1 MPARRGS
8 PGEWKKQ
15 RAMKTYDY
23 VVVGAGSAGC
33 VVATRLVEAGR
44 SVLLLEAGPRD
55 DSLFVRMPGATFRL
69 IGSARTWLYETEP
82 QPAANGRKMVV
93 PQGRTLGGG
102 SSVNG
107 MVYIRGNPADYD
119 GWRDAGC
126 PGWGWADVLPVFK
139 RTERNARLAGPLHGT
154 DGPLAVGD
162 ATLRHPLSRAFVQAG
177 QEIGLPHNEDFNGP
191 SQEGVGF
198 YQTTIAGGVRA
209 STPASYLARVRGR
222 PGLEILTDRLV
233 TRVVV
238 ENGQAVGIA
247 FRNTDGT
254 EGAARVREEV
264 ILSAGTLATPKIL
277 MLSGIGPAAHLAAC
291 GVEVVRDLAG
301 VGANFH
307 DHLGVSVYGRTRRPI
322 SLLGQDRGVRA
333 ARHALQWLLFRNGL
347 LSSNVIESGG
357 FADTDGDGR
366 VDVQFH
372 VIPTL
377 TGDVDRPP
385 PPGHGLSI
393 NTCVLR
399 PRSRGT
405 VRLRGADPAAPI
417 RFDGRFLSDAADIAT
432 LKRGVALARRILR
445 APALKRL
452 IESEI
457 LPSAADEIDDA
468 ALEAHVRAIAKTVYH
483 PVGTCRMGSDDGA
496 VVDPQLRVRSLDRL
510 RIADAS
516 IMPAITSGNTNAP
529 AIMIGERCADFI
541 LGR

>member
-1 MPARRGS
+1 
-8 PGEWKKQ
+8 
-15 RAMKTYDY
+15 MKTYDY
-23 VVVGAGSAGC
+23 IVAGAGSGGC

-55 DSLFVRMPGATFRL
+55 DSLYVRMPGATFRL
-69 IGSARTWLYETEP
+69 IGSHRTWLYETEP
-82 QPAANGRKMVV
+82 QKEANGRRMTV

-139 RTERNARLAGPLHGT
+139 RSERNQRLSGPLHGT
-154 DGPLAVGD
+154 EGVLPVGD
-162 ATLRHPLSRAFVQAG
+162 ATLRHPLSRAFIQAG
-177 QEIGLPHNEDFNGP
+177 QETGLPLNDDFNGP

-198 YQTTIAGGVRA
+198 YQTTILNGSRA
-209 STPASYLARVRGR
+209 STPAAYLARVRGR
-222 PGLEILTDRLV
+222 PGLEILTDCLV
-233 TRVVV
+233 SRVIV

-247 FRNTDGT
+247 FRAKDGGEMT
-254 EGAARVREEV
+254 ARVREEV

-277 MLSGIGPAAHLAAC
+277 MLSGIGPARHLAEA
-291 GVEVVRDLAG
+291 GVDVVRDLPG
-301 VGANFH
+301 VGGNFH
-307 DHLGVSVYGRTRRPI
+307 DHLGVSVYGRARGAV

-333 ARHALQWLLFRNGL
+333 ARHGAQWLMFRSGVL
-347 LSSNVIESGG
+347 ASNIIESGG

-377 TGDVDRPP
+377 TGDIGRAPP
-385 PPGHGLSI
+385 EGHGLSI

-399 PRSRGT
+399 PKSRGT
-405 VRLRGADPAAPI
+405 VRLRGSDPAAPI
-417 RFDGRFLSDAADIAT
+417 RFDGGFLTDADDIAT

-445 APALKRL
+445 APALQRV
-452 IESEI
+452 IEHEI
-457 LPSAADEIDDA
+457 APSAADEIDDA

-483 PVGTCRMGSDDGA
+483 PVGTCRMGSDANA
-496 VVDPQLRVRSLDRL
+496 VVDARLRVRTLDRL